1 MSVCVVVYMFMFLF
15 LAARSIVLFMLIR
28 NSLAKGGDKSL
39 HFIAQL
45 KLIFNL
51 ASQQSEYE

>member
-45 KLIFNL
+45 KLIFN
-51 ASQQSEYE
+51 